1 MEEFIKTLTE
11 QMRCV
16 KARDGVARELADH
29 ITDQAE
35 TYEREGMKHDEA
47 VEKAV
52 HEMGDPV
59 EIGVSMDRIHRPQ
72 ADWKMILLTFVL
84 SVAGIFCMI
93 PIYGPEIVPRQLL
106 TMLAAFAV
114 IMAVY
119 FIDYSILGRVG
130 VTAYC
135 VLTIF
140 LWIGKNFYFPMIN
153 GRVPAMAVLVYLY
166 VPVFAGILYQL
177 RMRGDWAV
185 LMAIAVIGLTMF
197 LALFFSSI
205 MTSIFN
211 MYLIM
216 IVMTGA
222 AVAKGMFGRHKKRQM
237 ALVTVVGL
245 LPFVYVLIAACLNV
259 NSFRV
264 QRILAFFNWSQYQH
278 EEGYLYKVIHDI
290 LNQTKFVGGGN
301 MEFLK
306 QYPIETML
314 SEMTPLVFVYLY
326 GFLVG
331 FLLIGLLLL
340 LFLRALMIVYAQKNQ
355 LGFLVS
361 MSCFLVIFLNC
372 VEGFMVSFAMLPLTT
387 TTLPFLTRGVSTAL
401 VYAVLIGL
409 LLSVHRYEKVLTA
422 ERYGDLRAPKW
433 RLLMR
438 AERR

>member
-29 ITDQAE
+29 IIDQAE
-35 TYEREGMKHDEA
+35 MYEREGMKHDEA

-59 EIGVSMDRIHRPQ
+59 EIGVSLDRIHRPQ

-93 PIYGPEIVPRQLL
+93 PIYGPEIIPRQLL

-119 FIDYSILGRVG
+119 FMDYSILGRVG

-197 LALFFSSI
+197 LALSFSSI

-237 ALVTVVGL
+237 ALVTVAGL
-245 LPFVYVLIAACLNV
+245 LPLVYVLIAVCLNV

-264 QRILAFFNWSQYQH
+264 QRILAFLNWSQYQQ
-278 EEGYLYKVIHDI
+278 EEGYLYLSLIHI
-290 LNQTKFVGGGN
+290 
-301 MEFLK
+301 
-306 QYPIETML
+306 
-314 SEMTPLVFVYLY
+314 
-326 GFLVG
+326 
-331 FLLIGLLLL
+331 
-340 LFLRALMIVYAQKNQ
+340 
-355 LGFLVS
+355 
-361 MSCFLVIFLNC
+361 
-372 VEGFMVSFAMLPLTT
+372 
-387 TTLPFLTRGVSTAL
+387 
-401 VYAVLIGL
+401 
-409 LLSVHRYEKVLTA
+409 
-422 ERYGDLRAPKW
+422 
-433 RLLMR
+433 
-438 AERR
+438 

>member
-114 IMAVY
+114 IIAVY
-119 FIDYSILGRVG
+119 FIDYSILGRMG
-130 VTAYC
+130 VIAYC

-177 RMRGDWAV
+177 RMRV
-185 LMAIAVIGLTMF
+185 
-197 LALFFSSI
+197 
-205 MTSIFN
+205 
-211 MYLIM
+211 
-216 IVMTGA
+216 TG
-222 AVAKGMFGRHKKRQM
+222 
-237 ALVTVVGL
+237 
-245 LPFVYVLIAACLNV
+245 
-259 NSFRV
+259 
-264 QRILAFFNWSQYQH
+264 QY
-278 EEGYLYKVIHDI
+278 
-290 LNQTKFVGGGN
+290 
-301 MEFLK
+301 
-306 QYPIETML
+306 
-314 SEMTPLVFVYLY
+314 
-326 GFLVG
+326 
-331 FLLIGLLLL
+331 
-340 LFLRALMIVYAQKNQ
+340 
-355 LGFLVS
+355 
-361 MSCFLVIFLNC
+361 
-372 VEGFMVSFAMLPLTT
+372 
-387 TTLPFLTRGVSTAL
+387 
-401 VYAVLIGL
+401 
-409 LLSVHRYEKVLTA
+409 
-422 ERYGDLRAPKW
+422 
-433 RLLMR
+433 
-438 AERR
+438 